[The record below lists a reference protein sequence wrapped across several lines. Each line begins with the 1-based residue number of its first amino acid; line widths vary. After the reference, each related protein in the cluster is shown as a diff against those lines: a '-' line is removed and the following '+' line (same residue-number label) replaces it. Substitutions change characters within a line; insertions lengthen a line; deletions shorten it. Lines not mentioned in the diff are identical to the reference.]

1 MLLDQAKQK
10 KEDRK
15 KTININIGKEES
27 EKVFEVKKMLLD
39 LGL

>member
-1 MLLDQAKQK
+1 LEQKKEK

-15 KTININIGKEES
+15 KTININIGKEEN
-27 EKVFEVKKMLLD
+27 EKVLEVKKMLLD